1 MNGLFLIIYLNKFLK
16 FTFKSKIKIKMKPNL
31 IPLLVLLMS
40 TAMLRA
46 QSPRLMTL
54 EECLALALQQNS
66 NIRNAELGAQL
77 PDQQR
82 AEIRAG
88 LLPQVNVAGNY
99 QYYLEV
105 PRQMVPA
112 AAFGGPEGQ
121 YTAAQFGVPLNLS
134 TSLQAS
140 QVLYSKP
147 LLLALKQADLGRE
160 ITHLQLR
167 SAREEVV
174 YNVSAAY
181 YNAQTLAKQIAFLEG
196 NLASLEKVTQTTRL
210 LVEQQLATPVSVQR
224 LQLQQENL
232 KNQTQNLRDQYSQT
246 LHLLQLFMGIRQSEN
261 IQIDTTIRT
270 AETTGIT
277 TVSTRRT
284 ELQLID
290 QQKGLNL
297 LEQQRIRAGA
307 LPAVVAFGSYN
318 YTGFGKFGDNDLLK
332 FYPSSAVGISLQ
344 WNLFDG
350 QARRAK
356 LAQKGLEFRQLEN
369 RQAFLQENID
379 MEKTNARTNILSG
392 QRALATSESSVQLA
406 GKVLAQTSLQ
416 LQEGLANITD
426 LLNAENALRE
436 AQTNYLNA
444 LIKLRTAQLE
454 MDKANGVYEGL

>member
-1 MNGLFLIIYLNKFLK
+1 MKPSLLLLLFLA
-16 FTFKSKIKIKMKPNL
+16 L
-31 IPLLVLLMS
+31 IAEALPAQPTKVLTM
-40 TAMLRA
+40 
-46 QSPRLMTL
+46 
-54 EECLALALQQNS
+54 EECVALALQQNA
-66 NIRNAELGAQL
+66 NIRNATLGAQI
-77 PDQQR
+77 PGQQR

-88 LLPQVNVAGNY
+88 LLPQVNMTGNY

-112 AAFGGPEGQ
+112 SAFGGPEGQ

-134 TSLQAS
+134 TSLQAT
-140 QVLYSKP
+140 QVLYSKS
-147 LLLALKQADLGRE
+147 LLLALRQADLGKE
-160 ITHLQLR
+160 IAQLQLR
-167 SAREEVV
+167 SAQEDVV
-174 YNVSAAY
+174 YNVSAAF
-181 YNAQTLAKQIAFLEG
+181 YNAQALAKQISFLDG

-210 LVEQQLATPVSVQR
+210 LAEQQLATQVSVQR

-232 KNQTQNLRDQYSQT
+232 QNQVQNLRDQYSQT
-246 LHLLQLFMGIRQSEN
+246 VHLLQLLMGIEQSEDL
-261 IQIDTTIRT
+261 QIDTTIRL
-270 AETTGIT
+270 AETAGSNAT
-277 TVSTRRT
+277 TRRT

-297 LEQQRIRAGA
+297 LEQQRVRSGA
-307 LPAVVAFGSYN
+307 LPSVVAFGSYN

-356 LAQKGLEFRQLEN
+356 LAQKGLEFRQMEH
-369 RQAFLQENID
+369 RQAFLQENIE
-379 MEKTNARTNILSG
+379 MEKVNARNNILSG
-392 QRALATSESSVQLA
+392 QRALATSASSVQLA
-406 GKVLAQTSLQ
+406 GKVLTQTSLQ

-454 MDKANGVYEGL
+454 LDKANGLLRVSG